1 MCYLCADC
9 EFAQFG
15 YILLRNFVAGLY
27 DIMCCDICVV
37 LCFVWF
43 CNKLE
48 VASNPLVGLKKLFE
62 ILIDFIKQLQYLI
75 WRMLF
80 YAQLSFSWVLIVQQ
94 SAYVMVSMRNL
105 WNKINEYKQF
115 LVKLEIPQRGN

>member
-1 MCYLCADC
+1 M
-9 EFAQFG
+9 
-15 YILLRNFVAGLY
+15 
-27 DIMCCDICVV
+27 
-37 LCFVWF
+37 
-43 CNKLE
+43 
-48 VASNPLVGLKKLFE
+48 VGLKKLFE